1 MSLHCI
7 VWCCMVLYCWLRRAG
22 CISQDTYLLYWVECG
37 RTKHMVFVLSCQ
49 HLMILSKIRG
59 EHGVDYFKFM
69 VVRHPF
75 VRIVSAF
82 RDKLEALAEHN
93 VRCSYL
99 SRCLAS
105 KIWGKGAPQQCGN
118 TEVGTGWHIPSPDT
132 TWKMRQGWT
141 QDEHSTPLWRTV
153 QPFQSNFLLLVFYNS
168 SITLLVYLKSM
179 SICLLFQVCWI
190 PDKNSSKLDGQA
202 LGSVFKGKFDQKQRH
217 SKAWERRKKFFG
229 WWFMQNMFRWFND
242 LKVCLPCNIS
252 YSAIL
257 RLETIQQVKIIIM

>member
-1 MSLHCI
+1 MLSNLFSDAHGEQSFFWWS
-7 VWCCMVLYCWLRRAG
+7 VMWMHMVRSIFFLMHMVSNLFSDR
-22 CISQDTYLLYWVECG
+22 VECG
-37 RTKHMVFVLSCQ
+37 MWMHMVSNLGLVSSFQ
-49 HLMILSKIRG
+49 HFMIHLKIRG

-93 VRCSYL
+93 VRCSHL

-141 QDEHSTPLWRTV
+141 QDEHSTPLWRTA
-153 QPFQSNFLLLVFYNS
+153 QPFQSNFLLVLYKF
-168 SITLLVYLKSM
+168 SITFLEYLKSIEHL
-179 SICLLFQVCWI
+179 SAFPGLLNTW
-190 PDKNSSKLDGQA
+190 
-202 LGSVFKGKFDQKQRH
+202 
-217 SKAWERRKKFFG
+217 
-229 WWFMQNMFRWFND
+229 
-242 LKVCLPCNIS
+242 
-252 YSAIL
+252 
-257 RLETIQQVKIIIM
+257 